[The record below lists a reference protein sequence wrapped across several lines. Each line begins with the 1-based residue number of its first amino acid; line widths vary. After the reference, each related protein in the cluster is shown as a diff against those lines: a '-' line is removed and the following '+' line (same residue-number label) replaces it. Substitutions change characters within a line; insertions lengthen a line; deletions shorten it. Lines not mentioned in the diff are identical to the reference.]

1 VRGARSCAIAAAT
14 VVVMMVFAV
23 LDVLCVCIAV
33 TCIASRRSSRYRGA
47 IKQQALLNMRD
58 IPSHFLLF
66 GMVLVILLL
75 LLLMVISVT
84 SSSSSPPAVC
94 IAATGRGRLAA
105 VAAATA
111 TCMAVLRLLLLSV
124 GVMFWMMLIGAAVAV
139 IQ

>member
-1 VRGARSCAIAAAT
+1 

-23 LDVLCVCIAV
+23 LGVLCMCIAV
-33 TCIASRRSSRYRGA
+33 TCIASRRSSRHRGA

-66 GMVLVILLL
+66 GMVLVVLVILL

-84 SSSSSPPAVC
+84 SSSSSPSYPAVC